1 MRRTAWC
8 LVLAALCLAIP
19 GLARGVLALARGAD
33 LTGLAAAQIADLFL
47 TGLRLD
53 AIIAGSIVLPV
64 AALLVLAPERWLT
77 RTLFALRFHAGL
89 AFFLLGFAEIAGY
102 YFFRYYDLRPNH
114 LVLEHAADPE
124 VISTLLA
131 GYPVGWIL
139 ALSLAL
145 ALLATWGLV
154 QLAGRAQTPA
164 SRRGALADRLAALL
178 LLLLSGL
185 AMRGTLDHRPLNPT
199 FAARTPNRVANEIAG
214 SGVLNLATEIVQRQ
228 ARVYQPLASVV
239 PPLPEA
245 EALARARAQLARSG
259 DWLEGAPSPLARRV
273 SAPARAKPLNVVLV
287 VMESFTASLVGTL
300 GGSPALTLEFDRL
313 AEQGVL
319 FERCYATGE
328 RTVQGLEAILSSFPS
343 LPGVSAVRRP
353 QALHGFETL
362 ASTLGARGYDTL
374 FLYGGQGIFDDMR
387 GFFVGN
393 GFDVFLEERDFENV
407 GFRGAWGVSD
417 EDVFR
422 RALAELEQRS
432 AAGRSVL
439 AVILTV
445 SLHSPWEFPPGRV
458 GALPADTPVPPGFER
473 AELENYRY
481 ADWALGELVR
491 EARSKPFFDD
501 TLFVFVGDHG
511 VHLRGRELVPIDEN
525 RVAALFYAPAQLAP
539 RRIARVTS
547 QLDVAPTLMGIL
559 GGDYASTFFGED
571 VLRNPAG
578 EGFAPMVYDRKRIGL
593 LRGSRFGVFL
603 ENGDELAFEREAGGG
618 GFAPVPLGPR
628 ERDEH
633 RDGAALL
640 QMAETLLLEGRYRT
654 TPP

>member
-8 LVLAALCLAIP
+8 LVFAALCLAIP
-19 GLARGVLALARGAD
+19 SLARAMLALERAAD
-33 LTGLAAAQIADLFL
+33 LAPLLAHQIADLFF

-53 AIIAGSIVLPV
+53 AIIAGSLVLPV
-64 AALLVLAPERWLT
+64 AAFLLLAPERWLA
-77 RTLFALRFHAGL
+77 RGLAALRIHAAL
-89 AFFLLGFAEIAGY
+89 VFCLLCFVEIAGLF
-102 YFFRYYDLRPNH
+102 FFRYYDLRPNH

-124 VISTLLA
+124 VVATLLA
-131 GYPVGWIL
+131 AYPVAWIL
-139 ALSLAL
+139 ALSLGL
-145 ALLATWGLV
+145 ALLATWL
-154 QLAGRAQTPA
+154 QQRLARRAPA
-164 SRRGALADRLAALL
+164 PARWRGALADRLGALL
-178 LLLLSGL
+178 CLGLAGL

-214 SGVLNLATEIVQRQ
+214 SGVLNLATEAWLRL
-228 ARVYQPLASVV
+228 RHVYPPLASVV
-239 PPLPEA
+239 PRLPEP
-245 EALARARAQLARSG
+245 EALSRARARFARTG
-259 DWLEGAPSPLARRV
+259 AWLPDAPSPLARRV
-273 SAPARAKPLNVVLV
+273 DAPARNRPLNVVLV
-287 VMESFTASLVGTL
+287 VMESFTARLVGTL
-300 GGSPALTLEFDRL
+300 GGSPALTPEFDRL

-319 FERCYATGE
+319 LANCYATGE

-362 ASTLGARGYDTL
+362 ANTLRARGYDTL

-407 GFRGAWGVSD
+407 GFRSAWGVSD

-422 RALAELEQRS
+422 RALSELEQRS
-432 AAGRSVL
+432 AAGRPVF

-445 SLHSPWEFPPGRV
+445 SLHSPWQFPPDRV
-458 GALPADTPVPPGFER
+458 EPLPRDTPVPPGFEH
-473 AELENYRY
+473 AELENFVY
-481 ADWALGELVR
+481 ADWALAALVR

-525 RVAALFYAPAQLAP
+525 RVAALFFAPAHLAP
-539 RRIARVTS
+539 RRIERVTS
-547 QLDVAPTLMGIL
+547 QLDIAPTLMGML
-559 GGDYASTFFGED
+559 GGSYASTFFGED
-571 VLRNPAG
+571 VLSDPQG

-593 LRGSRFGVFL
+593 LRGPRFGVFL
-603 ENGDELAFEREAGGG
+603 ENTEELAFERGPGGAA
-618 GFAPVPLGPR
+618 FVPVALTPHL
-628 ERDEH
+628 RDEH

-640 QMAETLLLEGRYRT
+640 QMAETLLLEGRYRST
-654 TPP
+654 SP